1 MFDGVSSGW
10 VRKLSIELTPGDQEE
25 IEMEENHCFILKPCG
40 SMVFSSLIQLDS
52 ESLRSSVE
60 GVEICS
66 IAMICMWERVWFGKL
81 KCLVGWLSQC
91 LSVCIGKSTRCALP
105 S

>member
-1 MFDGVSSGW
+1 M
-10 VRKLSIELTPGDQEE
+10 RKLSIELTPGDQEE
-25 IEMEENHCFILKPCG
+25 IEMEENYCFILRPCG

-81 KCLVGWLSQC
+81 KCLVVACSFLLREASDLWPLN
-91 LSVCIGKSTRCALP
+91 LV
-105 S
+105 